1 MEDWVRMGQV
11 EESCKCPLQQFI
23 ATDLN
28 LDIEFMS
35 TDTNLD
41 SVQSPLER
49 CFVVIKMYVE
59 KNLCIEHF
67 FCRAVGVSPGA
78 LGVLGGGSCL
88 SLLCQ
93 KGIAFLKD
101 PVLQR
106 SQHITLSS
114 DSLDDC
120 RLRTG
125 WDINEF

>member
-59 KNLCIEHF
+59 KIYAQNTFSVELLESPQEPLESLEAA
-67 FCRAVGVSPGA
+67 AVLVCCVRK
-78 LGVLGGGSCL
+78 VLR
-88 SLLCQ
+88 
-93 KGIAFLKD
+93 F
-101 PVLQR
+101 
-106 SQHITLSS
+106 
-114 DSLDDC
+114 
-120 RLRTG
+120 
-125 WDINEF
+125 